1 MTTLQLTSSFSIV
14 LGLSLNVG
22 NALCRCHLNRVVVL
36 PRYLNVIVNAQIL
49 TIVLEN
55 EIAIGS

>member
-1 MTTLQLTSSFSIV
+1 MTTLQLTSSFSVV

-22 NALCRCHLNRVVVL
+22 NVLGRCHLNRVVVL
-36 PRYLNVIVNAQIL
+36 PRYLNVIVNAQIM